1 LAGGGAGAVTDAVRA
16 AIEALALVM
25 PPDAPLRTIQIGP
38 YAVDLCFGARS
49 LEASFA
55 DAFARP
61 GQCGPSGFRIDILAD
76 GPGVPRPTILP
87 ATTGGDMQFSAEC
100 DSYALWMG
108 RFLPALHMLHRP
120 LRRGAYWTESP
131 ATVPAWER
139 SRPLL
144 PLVQAILHPTPW
156 VALHGAAICRD
167 GRAVLLAGRG
177 KAGKTSLALAA
188 LRAGWTY
195 AGDDFVLV
203 RSGPSPRIAP
213 LYRTAR
219 LRSDM
224 AERFGDLLHLRREIS
239 DDEGEIRHELAF
251 TAGDNGLLGGG
262 SLAAIALIERN
273 GAATPNRTQVSRALV
288 VSTLA
293 TTTTVAT
300 PGYADSR
307 LNKLFDIVARAPLL
321 RFDPG
326 PDSDAALDVL
336 AGAIAA

>member
-1 LAGGGAGAVTDAVRA
+1 MTDAVGA
-16 AIEALALVM
+16 AIEALALAM
-25 PPDAPLRTIQIGP
+25 PPDAPVRTIRVGP

-61 GQCGPSGFRIDILAD
+61 GQCDPSEFRIDILAA
-76 GPGVPRPTILP
+76 GSGAPRPTILP
-87 ATTGGDMQFSAEC
+87 ATTAGDMQFSAES

-144 PLVQAILHPTPW
+144 PLVQAILHPTSW

-188 LRAGWTY
+188 IRAGWSY

-203 RSGPSPRIAP
+203 RSGPSPCVAP

-224 AERFGDLLHLRREIS
+224 VDRFGDMLHLRREVS

-251 TAGDNGLLGGG
+251 GAGDRLLGGG
-262 SLAAIALIERN
+262 SLAGIALIERN

-307 LNKLFDIVARAPLL
+307 LNKLFDIVARTPLW

-326 PDSDAALDVL
+326 SDSDAALDLL
-336 AGAIAA
+336 AGMISA

>member
-1 LAGGGAGAVTDAVRA
+1 
-16 AIEALALVM
+16 M
-25 PPDAPLRTIQIGP
+25 PPDAPRRTIQLGP
-38 YAVDLCFGARS
+38 YAVDLCFGARN
-49 LEASFA
+49 LGASFA
-55 DAFARP
+55 DAFATP
-61 GQCGPSGFRIDILAD
+61 AQCGQSAFRIDILAS
-76 GPGVPRPTILP
+76 GAGVPRPTILP
-87 ATTGGDMQFSAEC
+87 DTSGGDMQFSAENN
-100 DSYALWMG
+100 SYALWMG

-120 LRRGAYWTESP
+120 LHRGAYWTESP
-131 ATVPAWER
+131 ATIPAWER

-167 GRAVLLAGRG
+167 GHAVLLAGRG

-203 RSGPSPRIAP
+203 RSGPLPCVAP

-224 AERFGDLLHLRREIS
+224 VDRFGDMLHLRREIS
-239 DDEGEIRHELAF
+239 HDDGETRHELAF
-251 TAGDNGLLGGG
+251 PAGDSALLGGG
-262 SLAAIALIERN
+262 RLAGIALIERN
-273 GAATPNRTQVSRALV
+273 GAATPDRGEVSRALV

-300 PGYADSR
+300 PGYASSR
-307 LNKLFDIVARAPLL
+307 LDKLFDVVARAPVW

-326 PDSDAALDVL
+326 PDSDAALDAL
-336 AGAIAA
+336 AGMIAA

>member
-1 LAGGGAGAVTDAVRA
+1 
-16 AIEALALVM
+16 M
-25 PPDAPLRTIQIGP
+25 PPDAPLRTIRVGP

-55 DAFARP
+55 DAFASP
-61 GQCGPSGFRIDILAD
+61 GHCGQSEFRIDILAV
-76 GPGVPRPTILP
+76 GPGVSRPTILP
-87 ATTGGDMQFSAEC
+87 AATGGDMQFSAES

-188 LRAGWTY
+188 LRAGWSY

-203 RSGPSPRIAP
+203 RSGPSPCVAP

-224 AERFGDLLHLRREIS
+224 VERFGDMLHLRREIS

-251 TAGDNGLLGGG
+251 AAGNNGLLGGG
-262 SLAAIALIERN
+262 SLAGIALIERN

-307 LNKLFDIVARAPLL
+307 LSKLFDIVARTPLW

-336 AGAIAA
+336 AGMIAA